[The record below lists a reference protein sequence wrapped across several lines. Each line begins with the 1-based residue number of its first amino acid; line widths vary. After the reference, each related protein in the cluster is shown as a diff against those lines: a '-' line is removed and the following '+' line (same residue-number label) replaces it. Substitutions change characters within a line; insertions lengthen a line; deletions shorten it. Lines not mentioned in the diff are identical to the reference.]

1 MFDYPTELEI
11 AYSTDAEYRRCIR
24 SLIKDKNKE
33 ISHSEVGFD
42 ADADPDETITND
54 EQDYDEI
61 SASNFLKEVFR
72 DTSTNAELM
81 ALYKS
86 AAGVMFSED
95 ENTGFVI
102 LMAYDNL
109 EVFHRCLCVFYKTGT
124 CLCNPYYTEL
134 ARKFIC

>member
-24 SLIKDKNKE
+24 SLIKDKNE
-33 ISHSEVGFD
+33 ISHSRSGLTPT
-42 ADADPDETITND
+42 DPDETITND

-81 ALYKS
+81 AL
-86 AAGVMFSED
+86 
-95 ENTGFVI
+95 
-102 LMAYDNL
+102 
-109 EVFHRCLCVFYKTGT
+109 
-124 CLCNPYYTEL
+124 
-134 ARKFIC
+134 

>member
-1 MFDYPTELEI
+1 V
-11 AYSTDAEYRRCIR
+11 YSQFNQRQKQRNLSGGR
-24 SLIKDKNKE
+24 
-33 ISHSEVGFD
+33 FD

-86 AAGVMFSED
+86 AAG
-95 ENTGFVI
+95 
-102 LMAYDNL
+102 
-109 EVFHRCLCVFYKTGT
+109 LCFPRTKTRGS
-124 CLCNPYYTEL
+124 LY
-134 ARKFIC
+134 

>member
-33 ISHSEVGFD
+33 ISPEVGLT
-42 ADADPDETITND
+42 PTPTPTETITND

-86 AAGVMFSED
+86 AAG
-95 ENTGFVI
+95 
-102 LMAYDNL
+102 
-109 EVFHRCLCVFYKTGT
+109 LCFPRTKTRGS
-124 CLCNPYYTEL
+124 LY
-134 ARKFIC
+134 

>member
-33 ISHSEVGFD
+33 ISPEVGFD

-61 SASNFLKEVFR
+61 SSNFLR
-72 DTSTNAELM
+72 
-81 ALYKS
+81 
-86 AAGVMFSED
+86 GVSRHIHERRVD
-95 ENTGFVI
+95 GV
-102 LMAYDNL
+102 
-109 EVFHRCLCVFYKTGT
+109 V
-124 CLCNPYYTEL
+124 
-134 ARKFIC
+134 

>member
-42 ADADPDETITND
+42 ADADDETITND

-86 AAGVMFSED
+86 AAG
-95 ENTGFVI
+95 
-102 LMAYDNL
+102 
-109 EVFHRCLCVFYKTGT
+109 LCFPRTKTRGS
-124 CLCNPYYTEL
+124 LY
-134 ARKFIC
+134 